1 LRGID
6 RSSALQTFDN
16 YNTRILSN
24 VFEGRRRKESR
35 EVEGGWGW
43 KSKGKAGKEDN
54 DAHLICALGEG

>member
-1 LRGID
+1 
-6 RSSALQTFDN
+6 LQTFDN